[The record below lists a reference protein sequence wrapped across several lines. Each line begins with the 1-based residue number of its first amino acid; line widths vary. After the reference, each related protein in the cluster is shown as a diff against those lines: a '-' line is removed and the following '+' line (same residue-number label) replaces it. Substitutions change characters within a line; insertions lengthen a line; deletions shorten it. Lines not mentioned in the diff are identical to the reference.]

1 MDLDDLDNVGTNFIT
16 LDQIMHMSSA
26 SGRSMSTGSG
36 WESDSQAE
44 TEDQQEDRE
53 EQERREF
60 IEALRRSRE
69 AEEAEL
75 EKAAKKEEAER
86 KARDEF
92 GRVYASEGDV
102 LDEAEVE
109 EKKKTALELLEEQKR
124 GKVLRPVDH
133 STIEYLS
140 FRKNLYIVPKALARL
155 TEKEIEAKREELQVK
170 VRGKQCPAPV
180 DTWGQCGLSERILEA
195 IEKLGFEAPFAVQ
208 KQAIPAIM
216 AGRDVIAV
224 AKVYAINIYFLYT
237 V

>member
-1 MDLDDLDNVGTNFIT
+1 MDLDEMDNIGTNFIT
-16 LDQIMHMSSA
+16 LEQIMKMSSV
-26 SGRSMSTGSG
+26 TGKSIKKSSG

-44 TEDQQEDRE
+44 SEGQQEDRE

-60 IEALRRSRE
+60 IEALRKSRE

-75 EKAAKKEEAER
+75 QKATKKDEADQ

-133 STIEYLS
+133 STIEYLP

-155 TEKEIEAKREELQVK
+155 SEKEVETKREILQVK

-180 DTWGQCGLSERILEA
+180 DTWGQCGLSERILEV
-195 IEKLGFEAPFAVQ
+195 IEKQGFEAPFAVQ

-224 AKVYAINIYFLYT
+224 AKVRFSLNKT
-237 V
+237 S